1 MGGDVYKRRYP
12 RVNPQEVG
20 VPRWR
25 LVSKKAGNFA
35 AKTFAHVPPWSY
47 GRRSRKENKEEKTT
61 RQRRRQ
67 LNKFPAVI
75 KDIITVNLED
85 ADLRFKFSSHSS
97 TPTYT
102 ASAVFTRD

>member
-1 MGGDVYKRRYP
+1 MSPSQQKGGKFCR
-12 RVNPQEVG
+12 Q
-20 VPRWR
+20 
-25 LVSKKAGNFA
+25 NFRSR
-35 AKTFAHVPPWSY
+35 SY
-47 GRRSRKENKEEKTT
+47 GRRSRKENKEEKST

>member
-12 RVNPQEVG
+12 RVNPRGLASAAVAPSQQKG
-20 VPRWR
+20 GKISRQ
-25 LVSKKAGNFA
+25 NFRSR
-35 AKTFAHVPPWSY
+35 SY